1 MCLLGYLY
9 PSAERQ
15 KKENA
20 YCSFERYLFCT
31 GVSTRLHCMRVEEVL
46 MSNETVDLLIYS
58 LLDTYVVGGEKRS
71 VLIILI
77 LT

>member
-1 MCLLGYLY
+1 MQTVIKTV
-9 PSAERQ
+9 RQ
-15 KKENA
+15 YTSDPDQRDWDDYA
-20 YCSFERYLFCT
+20 CT
-31 GVSTRLHCMRVEEVL
+31 GVSTRLHCTRVEEDL
-46 MSNETVDLLIYS
+46 MNYETVDLLIYS